1 MIDLAKI
8 RGRTALTSPNLW
20 LVAMTGIFSA
30 PHCIGMCGG
39 IVSSFALNASG
50 SAIWTVISY
59 NLGRV
64 LTYTVLGGIMGSIGS
79 FVNTA
84 GNWVGFQGI
93 ASIVGGVMI
102 LLWVLRK
109 IGLPL
114 HRWSPTRFKRIQQ
127 ILKKYQ
133 EQGDVKTVFISGILF
148 GFIPCGL
155 TYAMQMNAA
164 ASGSIAG
171 GASIMAVF
179 GLSTIPSLLAV
190 GLVAV
195 WIGRSFRS
203 KMMTIGNILSVVIGV
218 IAILRG
224 CAANGWIDS
233 LHPWLW

>member
-1 MIDLAKI
+1 M
-8 RGRTALTSPNLW
+8 TSQNLW

-39 IVSSFALNASG
+39 IISSFALNAKG
-50 SAIWTVISY
+50 SAMGTVIAY

-84 GNWVGFQGI
+84 GSWAGIQGI
-93 ASIVGGVMI
+93 ASILGGAMI

-109 IGLPL
+109 IGLPFN
-114 HRWSPTRFKRIQQ
+114 RWSPTRFRGIQR

-133 EQGDVKTVFISGILF
+133 EQGDIKTVFLSGILF

-164 ASGSIAG
+164 ANGTFAG

-179 GLSTIPSLLAV
+179 GFSTIPSLLAV
-190 GLVAV
+190 GLAAA
-195 WIGRSFRS
+195 WISRSFRS
-203 KMMTIGNILSVVIGV
+203 KMLTIGNILSVVIGI